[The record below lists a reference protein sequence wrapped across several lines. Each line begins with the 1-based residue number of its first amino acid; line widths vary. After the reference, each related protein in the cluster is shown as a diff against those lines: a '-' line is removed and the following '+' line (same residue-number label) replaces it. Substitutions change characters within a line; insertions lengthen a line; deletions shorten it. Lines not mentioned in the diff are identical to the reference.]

1 MSETGIGARVRRLE
15 DRRFITGR
23 GRYTDDI
30 NRPGQAHAYFLR
42 SPHAHARIRSI
53 DTAEAGKAPGI
64 VGIFTGRDIKKFG
77 LGTDG
82 MSDEDLGGLICGWM
96 IHSKDGSPMNGS
108 AHPVLAK
115 DIVRYVGDHVAVV
128 VAETLRQAQ
137 DAAELIVVDYEE
149 LPSVTDTAKAQEAGQ
164 PKVHAGIK
172 SNRVFD
178 WELGDRAATE
188 AAFDQAAHVTTIDLT
203 NNRLVPNPME
213 PRAAI
218 GEYDEGD
225 DQFTLHTTSQNP
237 HVARLII
244 SAFVGLAPEH
254 RLRVVAPDVGG
265 GFGSK
270 IFVYAEEVVCL
281 WAARRLNRPV
291 KWACDRTEAFLCDAH
306 GRDHVTRAQLATD
319 KDGRI
324 TGLRVHTIANLGAY
338 LSTFASSVPTYLYAT
353 LLSGQYAIPAI
364 YAEVDAVYTNTAPVD
379 AYRGA
384 GRPEATFVVERL
396 IEVAARE
403 LGLDP
408 VEFRRR
414 NFVKSFPHQTPV
426 IMAYDAGN
434 YDASL
439 TKALELHD
447 VTGLAARKARSKA
460 EGKLRGIGYSAYI
473 EACGIAPSQ
482 AVGSLGAGVGL
493 WESAEVRVNPTGDI
507 EVLTG
512 SHSHGQGHET
522 TFAQLV
528 SDRLGVPIGTVK
540 IVHGDTDKV
549 QFGMGTYGSRSGA
562 VGMSAIHKALEKIV
576 AKGKKVAA
584 HVMEASEG
592 DIEFKNGAF
601 SVAGTDKS
609 LGFAEMALQAYI
621 AHKFSGQDLE
631 PGLKEGAFWDPT
643 NFTFPAGVHICEL
656 EIDPETGVTTIDR
669 WTAVDDFGTVINPMI
684 VEGQVHGGIAQG
696 VGQALLEGAHY
707 DAEGQLV
714 TASFMDYC
722 MPRAHDFPRFEVGM
736 TVTECPSNPLGMKG
750 CGEAGAIA
758 SPPAVINAITDA
770 LGHENVTMPATPAI
784 VWRAA
789 RTVHRMAAE

>member
-1 MSETGIGARVRRLE
+1 MSETGIGARVQRLE

-42 SPHAHARIRSI
+42 SPHPHARIRAI
-53 DTAEAGKAPGI
+53 DIADAETAPG
-64 VGIFTGRDIKKFG
+64 VVAIFTGRDIKKFAPDSDD
-77 LGTDG
+77 LL
-82 MSDEDLGGLICGWM
+82 DEDIGGLICGWM
-96 IHSKDGSPMNGS
+96 IHSKDGSPMKAG
-108 AHPVLAK
+108 AHPALAK
-115 DIVRYVGDHVAVV
+115 DVVRYVGDHVAVV

-137 DAAELIVVDYEE
+137 DAAERIVVDYEE
-149 LPSVTDTAKAQEAGQ
+149 LPSVTHTAKARDAGQ
-164 PKVHAGIK
+164 PEVHEGIAR
-172 SNRVFD
+172 NTVFE
-178 WELGDRAATE
+178 WELGDKAGTE
-188 AAFDQAAHVTTIDLT
+188 AAFGTAAHVTTIDLT

-218 GEYDEGD
+218 GEYEEGD
-225 DQFTLHTTSQNP
+225 DAFTLHTTSQNP

-254 RLRVVAPDVGG
+254 KLRVVAPDVGG

-270 IFVYAEEVVCL
+270 IFVYAEEVICL
-281 WAARRLNRPV
+281 WAARRLKRPV
-291 KWACDRTEAFLCDAH
+291 KWASDRTEAFLCDAH

-319 KDGRI
+319 RDGRI

-396 IEVAARE
+396 VEVAARE
-403 LGLDP
+403 IGMDP
-408 VEFRRR
+408 VAFRRK
-414 NFVKSFPHQTPV
+414 NFVTSFPHQTPV
-426 IMAYDAGN
+426 IMAYDAGD
-434 YDASL
+434 YDAAL
-439 TKALELHD
+439 TKALSLHD
-447 VTGLAARKARSKA
+447 YDGYAGRKAESRA
-460 EGKLRGIGYSAYI
+460 AGKLRGIGFSAYI

-493 WESAEVRVNPTGDI
+493 WESAEVRVNPTGNI

-528 SDRLGVPIGTVK
+528 SHRLGVPIETVK

-562 VGMSAIHKALEKIV
+562 VGMSAINKALEKIV

-592 DIEFKNGAF
+592 DIEFKDGQF
-601 SVAGTDKS
+601 RVAGTDKS
-609 LGFAEMALQAYI
+609 LAFGDMALQAYI

-656 EIDPETGVTTIDR
+656 EIDPETGVTTIER
-669 WTAVDDFGTVINPMI
+669 WTAVDDFGNVINPMI

-722 MPRAHDFPRFEVGM
+722 MPRAHDFPTFEVGM

-758 SPPAVINAITDA
+758 APPAVINALTEA
-770 LGHENVTMPATPAI
+770 LGHENVAMPATPAAI
-784 VWRAA
+784 WKAA
-789 RTVHRMAAE
+789 QGLQRMAAE